1 MFLLRMV
8 FMTQGKWSRLSP
20 TQRADIWKRWK
31 AGQTLHEI
39 GRTYGKPHPTIRKV
53 LLPRGGIPPVAR
65 RRSWLALTLA
75 EREDILRG
83 IASGWSFREI
93 AKHLDRAVSTVSR
106 EVTRHSGRC
115 GYRAHAA
122 DQQAWDSALR
132 PKSCLLAVNRR
143 LRDIVASKL
152 ILDWSPEQI
161 SGWLKTHYPKNE
173 SMRVSHETIY
183 RSLFIQARGVLK
195 KELMDHL
202 RSKRRMRHSRHSSE
216 HGQSRGQIV
225 DAISIRERPAEAED
239 RAIPGHWEGDLL
251 AGAKNSYIATLVE
264 RHSRFA
270 MLIKVPSKDTAV
282 VVAALSKHV
291 GKLPAT
297 LRRSLTWDRG
307 LEMAKHKEFTVATD
321 VQVYFCDPQSPW
333 QRGSNENTN
342 LLLRQYFPR
351 GTDLS
356 PFSQA
361 QLDQV
366 SLRLNQR
373 PRKTLGFQTPASKLQ
388 ASVAS
393 TA

>member
-1 MFLLRMV
+1 
-8 FMTQGKWSRLSP
+8 MTQGMRSRLSP
-20 TQRADIWKRWK
+20 TEKTDIWSRWK
-31 AGQTLHEI
+31 SGQSLHEI
-39 GRTYGKPHPTIRKV
+39 GRAHGKPHSSIRCL
-53 LLPRGGIPPVAR
+53 LLPRGGIPPAAR
-65 RRSWLALTLA
+65 RRSRLALTLA
-75 EREDILRG
+75 EREDISRG
-83 IASGWSFREI
+83 IASGSSIRKI
-93 AKHLDRAVSTVSR
+93 ARHVDRAASTVSR
-106 EVTRHSGRC
+106 EVTRHGGRPA
-115 GYRAHAA
+115 YRAHEAN
-122 DQQAWDSALR
+122 DQAWDSALR
-132 PKSCLLAVNRR
+132 PKGSLFSVNRK
-143 LRDIVASKL
+143 LRNIVASKL

-161 SGWLKTHYPKNE
+161 SGWLKTQYPDDG
-173 SMRVSHETIY
+173 SLRVSHETIY

-202 RSKRRMRHSRHSSE
+202 RSKRRMRRSRHASAG
-216 HGQSRGQIV
+216 GQSRGQIV

-270 MLIKVPSKDTAV
+270 MLIKVPSKETEV
-282 VVAALSKHV
+282 VVAALSRHV
-291 GKLPAT
+291 RKLPAT

-307 LEMAKHKEFTVATD
+307 LEMAKHKDFTVATD
-321 VQVYFCDPQSPW
+321 VKVYFCDPQSPW
-333 QRGSNENTN
+333 QRGTNENTN

-356 PFSQA
+356 TYSQA

-373 PRKTLGFQTPASKLQ
+373 PRKTLGFETPASRLH

-393 TA
+393 TI